1 MSHELRTPL
10 NAIIGFTEL
19 LLEGT
24 FGELNATQL
33 EYLEDIKDSAEYQ
46 YDMISSI
53 LDISKIESGQVK
65 LNLQKFSLNSIIDQ
79 VKSSLKPLYK
89 NKNLEFEVE
98 GLDRD
103 LEIYADPIRFK
114 EILLNLLTNAIK
126 FTIEGYVKLIIK
138 EFYDRWIFKIRDTG
152 IGIARKD
159 FDLIFKEF
167 KRVESSYVK
176 STQGT
181 GLGLSLTKRLVN
193 LHGGQITFSSVLGV
207 GTTFTFFIPKNIPK
221 ETINILK

>member
-1 MSHELRTPL
+1 
-10 NAIIGFTEL
+10 
-19 LLEGT
+19 
-24 FGELNATQL
+24 
-33 EYLEDIKDSAEYQ
+33 
-46 YDMISSI
+46 

-65 LNLQKFSLNSIIDQ
+65 LNLQKFSLKSIIDQ
-79 VKSSLKPLYK
+79 ISSSLKPLYK
-89 NKNLEFEVE
+89 NKNLELNIE

-103 LEIYADPIRFK
+103 LELYADPIRFK

-126 FTIEGYVKLIIK
+126 FTIEGHVKVIIK
-138 EFYDRWIFKIRDTG
+138 ESYDRWIFKVRDTG

-167 KRVESSYVK
+167 KRVDSSYVK

-181 GLGLSLTKRLVN
+181 GLGLSLTKRLVD

-221 ETINILK
+221 DILNLLK